1 MQPRI
6 VGIAGPF
13 QGQTLPL
20 PEGEITL
27 GREHSN
33 QLWSSDAAL
42 SRRHCSFIRNGP
54 EVRLK
59 DFGSRNGTRVNSVPV
74 RDQRLQHG
82 DQISIGFSL
91 FVFLQEG
98 ENDAED
104 THSNPVIFDDTTAM
118 SGVSFVLPQEES
130 TFPPLQN
137 EGTAPGMVAP
147 VRARNDLNAL
157 LKFSTAIG
165 SIRDRESL
173 EWQLLGFIFDVIP
186 AERGSVVLLD
196 SRGNVS
202 STRAWDRVHGP
213 ENAVPISQAILNRV
227 VRERSGLLLTGEGGH
242 RATKDQGVTPD
253 ENRTSLLCVPMLVG
267 ERVTGVIY
275 LDAKVPTVQFDQNH
289 LRVLQAIA
297 HIAALASEN
306 LDHWE
311 KLRQENLAL
320 RAEIGLKHD
329 IIGSSPSICKV
340 FEFIRKVAHT
350 DSTVLIQGESGTG
363 KELVARAIH
372 SNSPRADRPFVA
384 INSAAIAASLLETE
398 LFGHEKGAFTGAASQ
413 KKGKVELAEGGT
425 LFLDEIGELAA
436 ELQAKL
442 LRVLQEREFER
453 VGGTKPIPL
462 DVRLVAATNKS
473 LVRSVEAGEF
483 RKDLFYRLNVVAV
496 TLPPLRDRREDI
508 AEMAGYFIRKM
519 QRKCPTLVKSISL
532 EALACLSQYDWPG
545 NVRELEN
552 AIERAAVLGTN
563 DVIRPEDLPENII
576 EGGGP
581 SGESAKYYSSL
592 KEFKKQLIQQALQQ
606 ANGSY
611 VDAAKILGLH
621 PNSLLRLIRNL
632 NVKSPSK
639 GLSSSPGMD

>member
-20 PEGEITL
+20 PEGEVTL
-27 GREHSN
+27 GRDHSS

-42 SRRHCSFIRNGP
+42 SRRHCAFVRTGN

-59 DFGSRNGTRVNSVPV
+59 DLASRNGTRVNSVPANEQLL
-74 RDQRLQHG
+74 RHG
-82 DQISIGFSL
+82 DQISVGFSL
-91 FVFLQEG
+91 FVFLQED
-98 ENDAED
+98 ESEE
-104 THSNPVIFDDTTAM
+104 THSNPVVFEDTNSITGAA
-118 SGVSFVLPQEES
+118 FLLAEEES
-130 TFPPLQN
+130 EFPLSQN
-137 EGTAPGMVAP
+137 EATARGTSPP
-147 VRARNDLNAL
+147 ARVQSDLNAL
-157 LKFSTAIG
+157 LKFATAIG
-165 SIRDRESL
+165 SIRDRDSL
-173 EWQLLGFIFDVIP
+173 ECQLLGFVFDVIP
-186 AERGSVVLLD
+186 AERGSLLLLD
-196 SRGNVS
+196 SKGDVS
-202 STRAWDRVHGP
+202 CTRAWDRVHGP
-213 ENAVPISQAILNRV
+213 ENAVPVNQSVLRKVIS
-227 VRERSGLLLTGEGGH
+227 ERSGLLLTDAGSS
-242 RATKDQGVTPD
+242 RVRKDSRTAT
-253 ENRTSLLCVPMLVG
+253 EEHSLSLLCVPMLVG
-267 ERVTGVIY
+267 ERVVGIIY
-275 LDAKVPTVQFDQNH
+275 LDAKVPVVQFDENH

-306 LDHWE
+306 LEHWE

-329 IIGSSPSICKV
+329 IVGGSPNIRKV
-340 FEFIRKVAHT
+340 FEFIRKVAPT

-384 INSAAIAASLLETE
+384 INSAAIAANLLETE
-398 LFGHEKGAFTGAASQ
+398 LFGHEKGSFTGACSQ

-425 LFLDEIGELAA
+425 LFLDEISELAP

-462 DVRLVAATNKS
+462 DIRLVAATNKA
-473 LVRSVEAGEF
+473 LARSVEAGEF

-508 AEMAGYFIRKM
+508 PEMAEHFLRKM
-519 QRKCPTLVKSISL
+519 QRKCPTLARSISP

-552 AIERAAVLGTN
+552 AMERAAVLGTN

-576 EGGGP
+576 EGGSV

-592 KEFKKQLIQQALQQ
+592 IEFKRQLIQQALQQ
-606 ANGSY
+606 TNGSY

-621 PNSLLRLIRNL
+621 PNSLLRLMRNL

-639 GLSSSPGMD
+639 GLSSAPGMD

>member
-20 PEGEITL
+20 PEGEVTL
-27 GREHSN
+27 GRDHSS

-42 SRRHCSFIRNGP
+42 SRRHCAFVRAGD

-59 DFGSRNGTRVNSVPV
+59 DLASRNGTRVNSVPANEQLL
-74 RDQRLQHG
+74 RHG
-82 DQISIGFSL
+82 DQISVGFSL
-91 FVFLQEG
+91 FVFLQED
-98 ENDAED
+98 EAEE
-104 THSNPVIFDDTTAM
+104 THSNPVVFEDTNSITGTA
-118 SGVSFVLPQEES
+118 FLLPQEES
-130 TFPPLQN
+130 EFPLSQN
-137 EGTAPGMVAP
+137 EPASRGTSSPAR
-147 VRARNDLNAL
+147 VRSDLNAL
-157 LKFSTAIG
+157 LKFATAIG
-165 SIRDRESL
+165 SIRDRDSL
-173 EWQLLGFIFDVIP
+173 EWQLLGFVFDVIP
-186 AERGSVVLLD
+186 AERGSLLLLD
-196 SRGNVS
+196 SKGEVS

-213 ENAVPISQAILNRV
+213 ENAVPVNQPVLRKVIS
-227 VRERSGLLLTGEGGH
+227 ERSGLLFTGGD
-242 RATKDQGVTPD
+242 RAIKDSGAAT
-253 ENRTSLLCVPMLVG
+253 EEHSLSLLCVPMLVG
-267 ERVTGVIY
+267 ERVSGIIY
-275 LDAKVPTVQFDQNH
+275 LDAKVPVVQFDQSH

-297 HIAALASEN
+297 QIAALASEN
-306 LDHWE
+306 LEHWE

-329 IIGSSPSICKV
+329 IVGSSPNIRKV
-340 FEFIRKVAHT
+340 FEFIRKVAPT

-398 LFGHEKGAFTGAASQ
+398 LFGHEKGSFTGAFSQ

-425 LFLDEIGELAA
+425 LFLDEISELAP

-462 DVRLVAATNKS
+462 NIRLVAATNKA
-473 LVRSVEAGEF
+473 LARSVDAGEF

-508 AEMAGYFIRKM
+508 PEMAEHFLRKM
-519 QRKCPTLVKSISL
+519 QCKCPTLARSISP

-576 EGGGP
+576 EGGSV
-581 SGESAKYYSSL
+581 SGESARYYSSL
-592 KEFKKQLIQQALQQ
+592 KEFKRQLIQQALQQ

-611 VDAAKILGLH
+611 VEAAKILGLH
-621 PNSLLRLIRNL
+621 PNSLLRLMRNL
-632 NVKSPSK
+632 NVRSSSK
-639 GLSSSPGMD
+639 GLSSAPGMN

>member
-20 PEGEITL
+20 PEGEVTL
-27 GREHSN
+27 GRDHSS

-42 SRRHCSFIRNGP
+42 SRRHCAFVRTGN

-59 DFGSRNGTRVNSVPV
+59 DLASRNGTRVNSVPANEQLL
-74 RDQRLQHG
+74 RHG
-82 DQISIGFSL
+82 DQISVGFSL
-91 FVFLQEG
+91 FVFLQED
-98 ENDAED
+98 ESEE
-104 THSNPVIFDDTTAM
+104 THSNPVVFEDTNSITGAA
-118 SGVSFVLPQEES
+118 FLLAEEES
-130 TFPPLQN
+130 EFPLSQN
-137 EGTAPGMVAP
+137 EATARGTSPP
-147 VRARNDLNAL
+147 ARVQSDLNAL
-157 LKFSTAIG
+157 LKFATAIG
-165 SIRDRESL
+165 SIRDRDSL
-173 EWQLLGFIFDVIP
+173 ECQLLGFVFDVIP
-186 AERGSVVLLD
+186 AERGSLLLLD
-196 SRGNVS
+196 SKGDVS
-202 STRAWDRVHGP
+202 CTRAWDRVHGP
-213 ENAVPISQAILNRV
+213 ENAVPVNQSVLRKVIS
-227 VRERSGLLLTGEGGH
+227 ERSGLLLTDAGSS
-242 RATKDQGVTPD
+242 RVRKDSRTAT
-253 ENRTSLLCVPMLVG
+253 EEHSLSLLCVPMLVG
-267 ERVTGVIY
+267 ERVVGIIY
-275 LDAKVPTVQFDQNH
+275 LDAKVPVVQFDENH

-306 LDHWE
+306 LEHWE

-329 IIGSSPSICKV
+329 IVGGSPNIRKV
-340 FEFIRKVAHT
+340 FEFIRKVAPT

-384 INSAAIAASLLETE
+384 INSAAIAANLLETE
-398 LFGHEKGAFTGAASQ
+398 LFGHEKGSFTGACSQ

-425 LFLDEIGELAA
+425 LFLDEISELAP

-462 DVRLVAATNKS
+462 DIRLVAATNKA
-473 LVRSVEAGEF
+473 LARSVEAGEF

-508 AEMAGYFIRKM
+508 PEMAEHFLRKM
-519 QRKCPTLVKSISL
+519 QCKCPTLARSISP

-552 AIERAAVLGTN
+552 AMERAAVLGTN

-576 EGGGP
+576 EGGSV

-592 KEFKKQLIQQALQQ
+592 KEFKRQLIQQALQQ
-606 ANGSY
+606 TNGSY

-621 PNSLLRLIRNL
+621 PNSLLRLMRNL

-639 GLSSSPGMD
+639 GLSSAPGMD